1 MNLSAALHPA
11 KQIVLHPCA
20 ADCGPHVRGE
30 TYMKTARLW
39 RTHGRRARD
48 GGVKP

>member
-11 KQIVLHPCA
+11 KQTVLHLCA
-20 ADCGPHVRGE
+20 AERGPNARGE

-39 RTHGRRARD
+39 RTHGRSARD